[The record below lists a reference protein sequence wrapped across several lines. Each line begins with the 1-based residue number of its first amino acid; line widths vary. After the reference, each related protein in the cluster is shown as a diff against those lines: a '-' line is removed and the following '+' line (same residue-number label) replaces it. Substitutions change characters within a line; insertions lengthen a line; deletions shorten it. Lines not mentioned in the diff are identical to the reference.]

1 MGYQRGEAATLLG
14 VSYDTMRGWEVG
26 RRALSRVSAAD
37 MWRHEQRLLLAGA
50 DPELVGMLGD
60 AVRADLILGELGF
73 ANGPESPLA
82 SLVPGRTLTE
92 LLAWPISGK
101 APRALHGYGD
111 RIAVQFPTGE
121 RRELVAA
128 LRRTADTAPA
138 DEQGAMLHRQSAY
151 LAAADPDAPE
161 WAAEPRNTPLQR
173 EAWGPEWPVQRS
185 RAISAAAGGD
195 IEALQRFVDT
205 GLASQQAV
213 RANLT
218 YWAYWVG
225 EIPAL
230 WRADTQMVTTSV
242 DSWPGHQL
250 LCTLTTGLVEAPYAE
265 LCAYTLH
272 ALIELKPHLVPA
284 ARSTLDE
291 TLSAALDNSDR
302 PLSPQARNL
311 LKQAHFL
318 VRSYR

>member
-1 MGYQRGEAATLLG
+1 MGYQRGDAAALLG
-14 VSYDTMRGWEVG
+14 VSYDTLRGWEVG

-37 MWRHEQRLLLAGA
+37 MWRHEQHLLLSGA

-60 AVRADLILGELGF
+60 AVRADLILGELRSASGS
-73 ANGPESPLA
+73 ESPLA
-82 SLVPGRTLTE
+82 SLVPGRALTE
-92 LLAWPISGK
+92 LLAWPISGQP
-101 APRALHGYGD
+101 PRTLRGYGD
-111 RIAVQFPTGE
+111 RIAVQFPPGE
-121 RRELVAA
+121 RRELVDA
-128 LRRTADTAPA
+128 LRRTADTSPA
-138 DEQGAMLHRQSAY
+138 GEQGAMVHRQSAY

-161 WAAEPRNTPLQR
+161 WAAESRRIPLQR

-185 RAISAAAGGD
+185 RAISAAAEGD
-195 IEALQRFVDT
+195 MDALQRFIDT
-205 GLASQQAV
+205 GLVSEQAV

-218 YWAYWVG
+218 YWAYWAG
-225 EIPAL
+225 EIPNL

-250 LCTLTTGLVEAPYAE
+250 LSTLTTGLVGAPYAE
-265 LCAYTLH
+265 LCAHTLH
-272 ALIELKPHLVPA
+272 SLLDLKPHLVPA

-291 TLSAALDNSDR
+291 TLSSTLADIDR
-302 PLSPQARNL
+302 PLSPQARSL